1 MKSGCTADRG
11 EATAAHLGPGPS
23 VLSRRPITCKSVVN
37 RDCGLVLGDH
47 ASADYSCPTG
57 ELPASNNAL
66 AGRGEVWSQAL
77 WSGYHKSVSTNGAKS
92 QSQTSRVPNVWPC
105 HWLSKR
111 RSKTKKVTSQ
121 SWAPLDAHYGWA
133 SFVADRPSTNARQRI
148 SVDGRSPYHCLH
160 ATGHAFHWRRLAQNG
175 TRGLPNG
182 WRRIQTGLFGV
193 ARLQTGPFGV
203 ALPLKIQN

>member
-1 MKSGCTADRG
+1 VSPVKRTVGFAVLQQLLHHTLPLQTTAD
-11 EATAAHLGPGPS
+11 L
-23 VLSRRPITCKSVVN
+23 
-37 RDCGLVLGDH
+37 
-47 ASADYSCPTG
+47 
-57 ELPASNNAL
+57 L
-66 AGRGEVWSQAL
+66 AGTQRCRTTCAQ
-77 WSGYHKSVSTNGAKS
+77 SVSTNRAKS

-148 SVDGRSPYHCLH
+148 SVDGPSPYHCLY

-175 TRGLPNG
+175 TRGWPNG
-182 WRRIQTGLFGV
+182 WGRIQTGLFGV
-193 ARLQTGPFGV
+193 ARFQTGPFGL
-203 ALPLKIQN
+203 ALPLKIQNKSNRVSWTRGRLGD

>member
-1 MKSGCTADRG
+1 MFTRVFVPRKVTCCVTLPILQHLRACSGLSLNCILVVITSN
-11 EATAAHLGPGPS
+11 TTLI
-23 VLSRRPITCKSVVN
+23 VLPLPPRP
-37 RDCGLVLGDH
+37 
-47 ASADYSCPTG
+47 P
-57 ELPASNNAL
+57 
-66 AGRGEVWSQAL
+66 Q
-77 WSGYHKSVSTNGAKS
+77 SVSTNGAKS
-92 QSQTSRVPNVWPC
+92 QSQTSRVPNVWPY

-175 TRGLPNG
+175 TRGWQNG
-182 WRRIQTGLFGV
+182 WGSIQTGLFGA
-193 ARLQTGPFGV
+193 ARLQTRPFGL
-203 ALPLKIQN
+203 ALPLNIQN

>member
-1 MKSGCTADRG
+1 MINLKFIVHLMSGAKLVDAFQGAPRPWRDR
-11 EATAAHLGPGPS
+11 
-23 VLSRRPITCKSVVN
+23 RC
-37 RDCGLVLGDH
+37 
-47 ASADYSCPTG
+47 
-57 ELPASNNAL
+57 
-66 AGRGEVWSQAL
+66 Q
-77 WSGYHKSVSTNGAKS
+77 SVSTNAAKS

-111 RSKTKKVTSQ
+111 RSKTKQVTSQ

-133 SFVADRPSTNARQRI
+133 SFVADRPSMNARQRI

-160 ATGHAFHWRRLAQNG
+160 ATGHAFHWRRLAKNG